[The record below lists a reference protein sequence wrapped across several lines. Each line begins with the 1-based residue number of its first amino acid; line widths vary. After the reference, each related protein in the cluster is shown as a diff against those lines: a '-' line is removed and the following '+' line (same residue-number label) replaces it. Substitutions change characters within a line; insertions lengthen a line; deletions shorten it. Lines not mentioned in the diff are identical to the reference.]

1 MNPENG
7 EARVLVVDDDE
18 GMVATLRD
26 ILGVTGY
33 QVDVALSGLEAVD
46 RVRQQAPDCILMDIR
61 MPGLNGVEA
70 FREIKRLAPESFV
83 IFMTAYAASTLVEDA
98 RREGA
103 VEVVPKPLDLERV
116 LSLIE
121 ETAQKTPVLVVDDD
135 SPFCHSLASALE
147 VQDFD
152 VHAVQDVDDAIRLFE
167 QEPRRVVILDM
178 QLEGRSGLDVLLIL
192 REINPRAVV
201 ILMTGFPD
209 LQDQMKEGL
218 SMSAAA
224 CLSKPFE
231 VEDLIR
237 EVRGA
242 IELRRGMLETPLRQP
257 PSGGVSRLSSSGAT
271 SRLPPSGPGSR
282 LPPSGGTK

>member
-1 MNPENG
+1 MNHLESG
-7 EARVLVVDDDE
+7 ARVLVVDDDE

-26 ILGVTGY
+26 ILGVAGY
-33 QVDVALSGLEAVD
+33 QVDVAYSGQDAID

-135 SPFCHSLASALE
+135 SPFCHSLADALE

-152 VHAVQDVDDAIRLFE
+152 VRAVESVDDAVQMFE
-167 QEPRRVVILDM
+167 KEPRRVVILDM
-178 QLEGRSGLDVLLIL
+178 QLNGRSGLDALLIL
-192 REINPRAVV
+192 REINPRAIV
-201 ILMTGFPD
+201 ILMTGFPN
-209 LQDQMKEGL
+209 LQDAMQRGL
-218 SMSAAA
+218 SMEAVA

-231 VEDLIR
+231 VDDLIR
-237 EVRGA
+237 EVRDA
-242 IELRRGMLETPLRQP
+242 VELRRLTREKE
-257 PSGGVSRLSSSGAT
+257 LS
-271 SRLPPSGPGSR
+271 
-282 LPPSGGTK
+282 LPPSGGTRGARGTK

>member
-1 MNPENG
+1 MNQLN
-7 EARVLVVDDDE
+7 RNSRILVVDDDE

-26 ILGVTGY
+26 ILGVAGF
-33 QVDVALSGLEAVD
+33 QVDVAYSGQDAID
-46 RVRQQAPDCILMDIR
+46 RVRQQVPDCILMDIR

-135 SPFCHSLASALE
+135 SPFCHSLADALE

-152 VHAVQDVDDAIRLFE
+152 VCAVENVNDAIQLFE
-167 QEPRRVVILDM
+167 KEPRRVVILDM
-178 QLEGRSGLDVLLIL
+178 QLDGRSGLDALLIL
-192 REINPRAVV
+192 REINPRAIV
-201 ILMTGFPD
+201 ILMTGFPN
-209 LQDQMKEGL
+209 LQEAMQRGL
-218 SMSAAA
+218 SMEAVA

-231 VEDLIR
+231 VDDLIR
-237 EVRGA
+237 EVREA
-242 IELRRGMLETPLRQP
+242 IEMRRLTREQELVDG
-257 PSGGVSRLSSSGAT
+257 
-271 SRLPPSGPGSR
+271 
-282 LPPSGGTK
+282 